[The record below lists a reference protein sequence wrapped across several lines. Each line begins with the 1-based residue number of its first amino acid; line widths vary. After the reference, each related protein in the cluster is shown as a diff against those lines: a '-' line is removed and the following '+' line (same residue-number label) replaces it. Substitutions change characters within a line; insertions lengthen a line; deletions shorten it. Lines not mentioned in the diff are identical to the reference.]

1 MIVRP
6 TVSELL
12 KKAKNR
18 YELVIATS
26 RRARQIAEGAEV
38 KTDVKE
44 ESPVTLAA
52 NEIAE
57 GKIKIIEPEEA
68 QKEEEKIEEKRKK
81 KIVSNIIRCIRSRKR
96 YNKKRINEENGKYS
110 NFTFFYFKSYERR
123 RRRRGSISL
132 YF

>member
-1 MIVRP
+1 MIVKP

-12 KKAKNR
+12 TKAKNR

-57 GKIKIIEPEEA
+57 GKIKIIEPEEV
-68 QKEEEKIEEKRKK
+68 QEEEEEKKEEKG
-81 KIVSNIIRCIRSRKR
+81 
-96 YNKKRINEENGKYS
+96 E
-110 NFTFFYFKSYERR
+110 
-123 RRRRGSISL
+123 
-132 YF
+132 